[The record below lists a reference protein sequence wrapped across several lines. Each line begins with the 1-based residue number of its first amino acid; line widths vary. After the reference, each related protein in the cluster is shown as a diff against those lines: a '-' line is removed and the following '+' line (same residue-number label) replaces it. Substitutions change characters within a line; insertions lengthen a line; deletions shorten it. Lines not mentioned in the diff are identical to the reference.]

1 MTAVGACPDDFALSY
16 TEVLSQLA
24 LQTRRVKSSERGDL
38 LGTET
43 RVDQRHETRD
53 VSRVEDDDDV
63 TNIGAVSLD
72 VLTELSGDLG
82 VTLEEVFASHAV
94 LTGSTTRGYDV
105 LSASECLLDIRGE
118 GQVEPFEATV
128 ADLFGYPFEAS
139 GEGVIETDVGGE
151 RHHGSSLGHVRADH
165 ASGTYDRQ
173 LVLCEE
179 AHNYWIFMIW
189 LRVSLVSQMYAFS
202 LRLPRGKG
210 RIHLSLPRHVL
221 GSRVAA
227 ILFVETIGLLR
238 ACRTV
243 GLGLLLP
250 A

>member
-1 MTAVGACPDDFALSY
+1 MTAVGACTDDFALSY

-24 LQTRRVKSSERGDL
+24 LQTRRVKSCERGDL

-63 TNIGAVSLD
+63 TDIGAVSLD

-82 VTLEEVFASHAV
+82 VTLEKVFASHTV

-151 RHHGSSLGHVRADH
+151 RHHGCSLGHV
-165 ASGTYDRQ
+165 
-173 LVLCEE
+173 
-179 AHNYWIFMIW
+179 
-189 LRVSLVSQMYAFS
+189 
-202 LRLPRGKG
+202 
-210 RIHLSLPRHVL
+210 
-221 GSRVAA
+221 
-227 ILFVETIGLLR
+227 
-238 ACRTV
+238 
-243 GLGLLLP
+243 
-250 A
+250 